1 MCEFQK
7 NDLVVN
13 RMYSPL
19 SIQLV
24 FLESRKLLLF
34 KNEIEDGKTEL
45 RLVIAKIDERRLIID
60 ESSS

>member
-1 MCEFQK
+1 
-7 NDLVVN
+7 
-13 RMYSPL
+13 MYSPL

-45 RLVIAKIDERRLIID
+45 RLVIAKIDEKRLIID

>member
-13 RMYSPL
+13 RMCSPL

-24 FLESRKLLLF
+24 FLESRILLLF

-45 RLVIAKIDERRLIID
+45 RLVIAKIDETILIID